1 MNGGYVPA
9 NFAGCLASTSVAI
22 ASMNIFGGFLVTQ
35 RMLNMFKR
43 KGDPIEY
50 NYLMGVAALVGCMG
64 YMGGVQA
71 GVPIP

>member
-1 MNGGYVPA
+1 
-9 NFAGCLASTSVAI
+9 
-22 ASMNIFGGFLVTQ
+22 
-35 RMLNMFKR
+35 MLNMFKR